1 MKCHEVIKKVRALTK
16 KSQLLRKIIDF
27 VPALRSFD
35 RLGFVYARVKAE
47 EYKIIGLLSEYPR
60 PRINLVCDLRCTPP
74 TYGDFAAFLMA
85 VRILSTKFK
94 LTFFIVIDELNSD
107 WDLLTEDNR
116 IKRLADFKELAKRVT
131 SVSDNKV
138 EVVDSFK
145 KIPALTLAG
154 ETIFFDYMKRRKKIY
169 WDLRHLN
176 DLLFDQLGCT
186 RNDLLDH
193 VQFSDIKTQT
203 LEPYC
208 LWHIRRN
215 SKWDKNRDLTDGEI
229 LKHYKSFRKVVGNEM
244 KIVVCASDEALVGIF
259 KLATKLD
266 LDIINARNYS
276 ENFLGDLTLLYKA
289 LFFVQIGGGG
299 LSEYI
304 WCSSVPFLDIDL
316 PLGKDNAAVKLL
328 FGISFKKH
336 VATYWQNSN
345 QIVILRALNKK
356 IDLEAELRTVY
367 INLRG

>member
-1 MKCHEVIKKVRALTK
+1 MKRHEVIKKVRALTK

-35 RLGFVYARVKAE
+35 RLGFVYARVKDE
-47 EYKIIGLLSEYPR
+47 EHKVIGFLSEYPR
-60 PRINLVCDLRCTPP
+60 PIINLVCDLRCTPP
-74 TYGDFAAFLMA
+74 TYGDFAVFLMA
-85 VRILSTKFK
+85 VQILSTKFK
-94 LTFFIVIDELNSD
+94 LTFFIVVDELNSD

-138 EVVDSFK
+138 EFVDSFK
-145 KIPALTLAG
+145 KLSALTLAG
-154 ETIFFDYMKRRKKIY
+154 ETIFFDYIKRRKKIY

-186 RNDLLDH
+186 RDDLLDH
-193 VQFSDIKTQT
+193 VQFSEIKTQT
-203 LEPYC
+203 LEPYI

-215 SKWDKNRDLTDGEI
+215 SNWDKNRDLTYSEI
-229 LKHYKSFRKVVGNEM
+229 LEHYKTFRKVIGNEM
-244 KIVVCASDEALVGIF
+244 KIVVCGSDEALGDIF

-266 LDIINARNYS
+266 LDIINARSYS

-299 LSEYI
+299 MSEYI
-304 WCSSVPFLDIDL
+304 WCSSVPFLDVDL

-328 FGISFKKH
+328 FGINFKKH
-336 VATYWQNSN
+336 VATNWQNSN
-345 QIVILRALNKK
+345 QIVLLRARNKK
-356 IDLEAELRTVY
+356 IDFEP
-367 INLRG
+367 NLVALYRKLQG